1 MHLLLKM
8 PSVQTLCY
16 KEQHLLDV
24 RLFTKMKNFI
34 ILGVNLLKKSCIKE
48 NIFLLEDMLLIVY
61 VCLGMCLH
69 THAPHVCRGFWR
81 LEESVR
87 SPGARVSGG

>member
-1 MHLLLKM
+1 MHLLLKI

-34 ILGVNLLKKSCIKE
+34 ILGVNLLKKIMYKRKYFPFRRFVINCVCV
-48 NIFLLEDMLLIVY
+48 FGYVLAHACTTCVQGLLE
-61 VCLGMCLH
+61 
-69 THAPHVCRGFWR
+69 
-81 LEESVR
+81 VR
-87 SPGARVSGG
+87 RECQVSWS